1 MEIEVWKNKEKWKTY
16 SMEFQLTSHTVLLL
30 NCEKTQPCMGHIVIL
45 SFILFLWSVSKY
57 KICNWHE
64 LSHLFLDMVR
74 IFLFLFLFF
83 LSIFLLFSGLRIMC
97 LYKFDKVDMALLTV
111 QDNPSTN
118 NTFMVC
124 LNKEEKEGEWRE
136 VE

>member
-1 MEIEVWKNKEKWKTY
+1 
-16 SMEFQLTSHTVLLL
+16 
-30 NCEKTQPCMGHIVIL
+30 MGHFARKFGWKEYIPI
-45 SFILFLWSVSKY
+45 
-57 KICNWHE
+57 
-64 LSHLFLDMVR
+64 
-74 IFLFLFLFF
+74 
-83 LSIFLLFSGLRIMC
+83 C
-97 LYKFDKVDMALLTV
+97 LYRFDKVDMALLTV